1 MSEEGQGRWAP
12 GAPPRLYSLEK
23 VIKQKIVDNSTVN
36 LDGNPRREAS
46 EDLPVL
52 PPGVSRGI
60 FNAAIEELKK
70 AVGAE
75 NVELNDK
82 PLVDGWYLSQPK
94 VFRYEE
100 LKSHRSTHDGFHVL
114 DQDDLVASAVVAPA
128 NTEETQIIVKWA

>member
-23 VIKQKIVDNSTVN
+23 VIKQKIIDNSTVN

-52 PPGVSRGI
+52 PPGVSRGK

-70 AVGAE
+70 AIGAG

-94 VFRYEE
+94 VS
-100 LKSHRSTHDGFHVL
+100 LCTS
-114 DQDDLVASAVVAPA
+114 
-128 NTEETQIIVKWA
+128 